1 MSANKIIP
9 QERLEQK
16 RREKL
21 DPEGL
26 FLSAQFEHSTE
37 LYHRRQKANY
47 EEIEINRSDWRRD
60 ERNKAK

>member
-1 MSANKIIP
+1 MTNIIP
-9 QERLEQK
+9 KERLEQK

-26 FLSAQFEHSTE
+26 FWKAQFEHSTE

-47 EEIEINRSDWRRD
+47 EEITVEINW
-60 ERNKAK
+60 EEVE